1 MLGSLRAS
9 DAPRALTESREGG
22 ATTLSTTLSLFR
34 SLADLRV
41 RHATFRPAPKR
52 SPCQGWAGRRPARES
67 LSSQSLSLRVGRAA
81 SRPVLRVCEPSNR
94 NPSCQTGLNSGW
106 DFMPA
111 RHTGPPG
118 FETQKRSRIPIRQ
131 AQIGRREA
139 GSARRCRAFRGE
151 GIVKFWHRPL
161 PGARIP
167 VHTRRADGV
176 DAARVRRGGTRARAR
191 RARASFLGRFE
202 RRPPRARAPQNPDA
216 ADASR
221 APVPS
226 PRSSRAPRA
235 PRSAPAGGWT
245 PRASRHPC
253 PRLLHPRGPH
263 GALRRRARV
272 HPRDTDIH
280 DRVMLDALRAHPD
293 ARAKIGAGAA
303 CLQVRQH
310 ASKRYDS
317 FVVVRAD
324 GTFDDFSYRK
334 CVEALFPGFA
344 KRPKTSTSTRDD
356 RLRRLAR
363 RFQTL
368 DVRLHRQSR
377 RRAQR
382 AHLQTSLRRVS
393 PRHRPRARGRA
404 RPHPRRRF
412 VRR

>member
-1 MLGSLRAS
+1 M
-9 DAPRALTESREGG
+9 
-22 ATTLSTTLSLFR
+22 STTLSLFR

-52 SPCQGWAGRRPARES
+52 SPCQGWAGSAPDSRISE
-67 LSSQSLSLRVGRAA
+67 LSEPLIAGGQAA

-139 GSARRCRAFRGE
+139 GSAHRCRAFRGE

-161 PGARIP
+161 SWRPYP

-202 RRPPRARAPQNPDA
+202 RRPPRARAPPEPRRRRRFA
-216 ADASR
+216 R
-221 APVPS
+221 PPVPS
-226 PRSSRAPRA
+226 PRSSRAPQRA
-235 PRSAPAGGWT
+235 SVRARGRLD

-280 DRVMLDALRAHPD
+280 DRVALDALRAHPD

-356 RLRRLAR
+356 RLGSSRGDSKPSTSASTAKAAAALNAHISKQASVESLLAIVR
-363 RFQTL
+363 ERADEL
-368 DVRLHRQSR
+368 DRIR
-377 RRAQR
+377 RR
-382 AHLQTSLRRVS
+382 RVCS
-393 PRHRPRARGRA
+393 TR
-404 RPHPRRRF
+404 
-412 VRR
+412 